1 MRAGVETVIAAA
13 GPDASVAAIVH
24 GGVIGEVCRQ
34 ATGSRPFAFVHNEN
48 ASVSRLVVLPG
59 GPLAAALVQRH
70 GAFGIGCVKSRR
82 MDDATLE
89 RFADVIVGFGANV
102 QPGQIVAVSCEPGK
116 EFMVRAIAASAYRHG
131 AKFVDVQYFDPW
143 VKRARIEHAREEDL
157 DFIPDWHGKRLL
169 ALGDVGAARV
179 GLSGP
184 VAPGLLEDLDP
195 ARVGRDRFPSLK
207 EAGKVVNDRTTNW
220 TIAPCPTPAW
230 AKVVFPDLDAGA
242 ALEQLEAHLLHVCR
256 LDEEDPI
263 AAWRSRADFLVATAE
278 RLSGRQFDALHYEG
292 PGTDLTVGLLPGH
305 SWQAARFARA
315 DGLVHMPNL
324 PTEEV
329 FTSPDP
335 ERVDGAVTS
344 TKPLVLMDGTV
355 VRGLHVR
362 FEGGRAVQID
372 ADTAAETLRTIC
384 ARDEGA
390 SRLGEI
396 ALVDAEGRI
405 GALDTVFYDTLLDEN
420 AASHIA
426 FGQGFPFVI
435 GDGVARPR
443 QPVRAP
449 PRLHDRLRGAP
460 RSPASPPTASAC
472 RCSPRATGG
481 SRARRAPACAGPSSS
496 SSSP

>member
-1 MRAGVETVIAAA
+1 
-13 GPDASVAAIVH
+13 
-24 GGVIGEVCRQ
+24 
-34 ATGSRPFAFVHNEN
+34 
-48 ASVSRLVVLPG
+48 
-59 GPLAAALVQRH
+59 
-70 GAFGIGCVKSRR
+70 
-82 MDDATLE
+82 MDDGTLR
-89 RFADVIVGFGANV
+89 RFADVVVGFGANV
-102 QPGQIVAVSCEPGK
+102 QPGQVVSVGCEPGK
-116 EFMVRAIAASAYRHG
+116 EYMVRAVAASAYRHG
-131 AKFVDVQYFDPW
+131 ARFVDVQYFDPW
-143 VKRARIEHAREEDL
+143 VKRARVEYAARDEDL

-169 ALGDVGAARV
+169 ALGEIGAARV

-195 ARVGRDRFPSLK
+195 ARVGRDRFPALK

-230 AKVVFPDLDAGA
+230 AKVVFPDLDERE
-242 ALEQLEAHLLHVCR
+242 ALERLEGHLMHVCR
-256 LDEEDPI
+256 LDEDDPV

-278 RLSGRQFDALHYEG
+278 RLTERRFDALHYDG
-292 PGTDLTVGLLPGH
+292 PGTDLTVGLLPATT
-305 SWQAARFARA
+305 WQAARFERA

-335 ERVDGAVTS
+335 ARVDGEVTS
-344 TKPLVLMDGTV
+344 TKPLVLTDGTV
-355 VRGLHVR
+355 VRGLRVR
-362 FEGGRAVQID
+362 FERGRAVQID

-435 GDGVARPR
+435 GEEARSR
-443 QPVRAP
+443 VNASELHLDFMIGSHDLKVTGITAGGERVPV
-449 PRLHDRLRGAP
+449 LVEGHWQV
-460 RSPASPPTASAC
+460 
-472 RCSPRATGG
+472 
-481 SRARRAPACAGPSSS
+481 
-496 SSSP
+496 